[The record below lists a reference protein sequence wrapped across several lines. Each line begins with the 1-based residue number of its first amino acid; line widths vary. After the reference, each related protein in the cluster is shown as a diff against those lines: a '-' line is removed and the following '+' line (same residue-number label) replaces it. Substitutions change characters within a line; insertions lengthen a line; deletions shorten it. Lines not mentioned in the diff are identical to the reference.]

1 MRYTMLL
8 TRTLTVLLVAFVMI
22 TPAINAERA
31 VRAEADLVCEN
42 WISNIVYQKGSWSGD
57 SSPYVAGAQEIIT
70 HDTLVGWFYSVEPQ
84 GYVVVPVLKEL
95 PPVKAS
101 SEDYNLDITEENGP
115 AALFREILLDGV
127 RVFAELY
134 GSIDATQPT
143 RGEIPFGTEYR
154 AQWDRYAVSRETFDA
169 YLAQGSRGSLVEVG
183 PLLTASWHQSDP
195 YKMYCPP
202 GDGGQTV
209 VGCVATA
216 AAMIM
221 DYHEWPPFGD
231 GIPLYWWNGDNSCGG
246 STPGMYLSV
255 DCNDSY
261 DWPNI
266 PDVVTTGSPQEQQE
280 ATANLCYEVGVAYHM
295 HYGRCGSGAYLHMG
309 EWVYATYFR
318 YMDSVVRTDR
328 PGHEQWEWFDMCR
341 GEIDKGRPISY
352 AITYHAIVL
361 DGYRTMD
368 GLNQFHFNYGWN
380 SSHTTWYTIDEPYCP
395 WEGCSPGDQMM
406 LTGIIPDRGIVFT
419 ADTTI
424 GWLPLD
430 VQFEGSSDLSVDD
443 WTYDFG
449 DGDSA
454 FIQSPTHIYDAPG
467 RYDVSLQIQADEL
480 ARTMVRSGLIIA
492 IADTLATENYI
503 VVPDSTLEV
512 VIYARNSAP
521 VDQIKIPVQF
531 GGDLELKLDSFST
544 AGCRTDYFEYVAQI
558 QYSPIS
564 RRTTFKLLSTTS
576 GLGPELSPG
585 AGPVLRLFFSTP
597 PEAEL
602 GQLTSI
608 DLQGYLSYQPIYYG
622 SILDYQPIP
631 RNGSVLCASCC
642 SGYRGNI
649 DADPDDQITIS
660 DLVYLVD
667 YMFNNGPEPA
677 CFKEANLDGTSII
690 DVSDLVILVEYMF
703 NGGPQPIPCLD

>member
-1 MRYTMLL
+1 MRYIISLK
-8 TRTLTVLLVAFVMI
+8 RTLAALLAAFLMM
-22 TPAINAERA
+22 TPVINAERA
-31 VRAEADLVCEN
+31 DRTEADQVCEN
-42 WISNIVYQKGSWSGD
+42 WISNIVHQRGSWSGD
-57 SSPYVAGAQEIIT
+57 PSPYIAGAQEIIT

-84 GYVVVPVLKEL
+84 GYVVVPILKEL
-95 PPVKAS
+95 PPVKAC

-127 RVFAELY
+127 RVFTELY

-169 YLAQGSRGSLVEVG
+169 YLAGSSRGSVVEVG
-183 PLLTASWHQSDP
+183 PLLTASWHQGDP
-195 YKMYCPP
+195 YKMYCPM

-216 AAMIM
+216 AAMIL

-261 DWPNI
+261 DWSNI
-266 PDVVTTGSPQEQQE
+266 PDAVTTGSPMEQQE

-295 HYGRCGSGAYLHMG
+295 HYGRCGSGAYVFSG
-309 EWVYATYFR
+309 EWVFPMYYR
-318 YMDSVVRTDR
+318 YKDSVLRIDR
-328 PGHEQWEWFDMCR
+328 SGNTQQEWFDFAR
-341 GEIDKGRPISY
+341 VEIDNSRPVAY
-352 AITYHAIVL
+352 RITYHAIVS
-361 DGYRTMD
+361 DGYRIVD
-368 GLNQFHFNYGWN
+368 DVNQLHFNYGWN
-380 SSHTTWYTIDEPYCP
+380 SSHTTWYTVDQPYCP
-395 WEGCSPGDQMM
+395 WEGCTASDQMM
-406 LTGIIPDRGIVFT
+406 LTRIIPDREIAFT
-419 ADTTI
+419 ADTTL

-454 FIQSPTHIYDAPG
+454 FIQFPTHTYDAPG
-467 RYDVSLQIQADEL
+467 RYDVSLQINAGEKT
-480 ARTMVRSGLIIA
+480 RTMVRTGLIIA
-492 IADTLATENYI
+492 IADTLATEDYT
-503 VVPDSTLEV
+503 VVPDSVLEV
-512 VIYARNSAP
+512 IIYARNSTP
-521 VDQIKIPVQF
+521 VRQIKIPVQF
-531 GGDLELKLDSFST
+531 GGDLELSLDSFST

-564 RRTTFKLLSTTS
+564 RRTTFKLMSTLS
-576 GLGPELSPG
+576 GLSQELPPG
-585 AGPVLRLFFSTP
+585 TGPVFKLFFSTP

-608 DLQGYLSYQPIYYG
+608 NLEGYLSYQPMYYG

-642 SGYRGNI
+642 LGYRGNI

-667 YMFNNGPEPA
+667 YMFNNGPEPV
-677 CFKEANLDGTSII
+677 CFKEANLVSGPDI
-690 DVSDLVILVEYMF
+690 DISDLVFLVDYMF
-703 NGGPQPIPCLD
+703 NSGPQPAPCLD